1 MKSAFALYLALRQE
15 AADRPAVPRCCTD
28 DPSFEIDARR
38 QALRRRAHKLR
49 VALPASLWVFR
60 ESLRAPSGT
69 VVQLVPRGSGH
80 QSDDDEGRVL
90 DERRLA

>member
-1 MKSAFALYLALRQE
+1 MKSAFAMYIALRHE
-15 AADRPAVPRCCTD
+15 AANRPAVRCCSD
-28 DPSFEIDARR
+28 DPTSEIDTRSHAF
-38 QALRRRAHKLR
+38 RRRVGKLR

-69 VVQLVPRGSGH
+69 VVQLVPHGSVS
-80 QSDDDEGRVL
+80 QADDEDGVL